1 MAYTDNLEVYQ
12 SFTTTELTE
21 EIARLKT
28 ARKGYLSQSA
38 GSKAYTQDLRR
49 VDDMLRAAVRVQNER
64 GSSVSTA
71 AGSRGTV
78 NFSGY

>member
-1 MAYTDNLEVYQ
+1 MAYTDHLEVYQ
-12 SFTTTELTE
+12 SFSPEELTE
-21 EIARLKT
+21 EVTRLKA
-28 ARKGYLSQSA
+28 ARKGYLSQSV